1 MKKRFYQKN
10 IAWMYILV
18 LVMGTVVS
26 LVLPKLDVAQ
36 ATDPLVIPD
45 EAIRLRI
52 LANSDKEKDQAVKRE
67 IRDAVNEEINGWV
80 AELTSLEEA
89 RELMISRLDVI
100 EEIANQKLNEA
111 NIDNT
116 VQVDFN
122 EAQFPTKL
130 YGQYLYPAGTYE
142 AIVITIGEGKGANWW
157 CVLFPPLC
165 FLDFSN
171 SLAVS
176 EGVEETVEEEKTE
189 SSTEE
194 ETEVPEKQEKV
205 EKKDKDM
212 KQDQDKRQDE
222 DKEQD
227 KDKDKT
233 KGQEKDKEGDHT
245 DKEPESDIEGS
256 GDNEEVVDT
265 ETETDI
271 VVNQEDEVEVKFF
284 LVELW
289 DKIF

>member
-205 EKKDKDM
+205 EKKDKG
-212 KQDQDKRQDE
+212 QDE

>member
-1 MKKRFYQKN
+1 
-10 IAWMYILV
+10 MYILV

-205 EKKDKDM
+205 EKKDKG
-212 KQDQDKRQDE
+212 QDE

>member
-1 MKKRFYQKN
+1 MKKEYMKKRFYQKN

-205 EKKDKDM
+205 EKKDKG
-212 KQDQDKRQDE
+212 QDE

>member
-1 MKKRFYQKN
+1 MKKEYMKKRFYQKN

-18 LVMGTVVS
+18 LVLGSSVS
-26 LVLPKLDVAQ
+26 IVLPKTEAAQ

-52 LANSDKEKDQAVKRE
+52 LANSDKEKDQVVKRE
-67 IRDAVNEEINGWV
+67 IRDAVNEEINEWV
-80 AELTSLEEA
+80 AELTSLDEA
-89 RELMISRLDVI
+89 RQLMMSRIDII
-100 EEIANQKLNEA
+100 EEIAKQKLEEA
-111 NIDNT
+111 NIEDT
-116 VQVDFN
+116 VQVDFG

-176 EGVEETVEEEKTE
+176 ESVEDTDETVEQEQIESKT
-189 SSTEE
+189 
-194 ETEVPEKQEKV
+194 
-205 EKKDKDM
+205 
-212 KQDQDKRQDE
+212 DE
-222 DKEQD
+222 DLQASK
-227 KDKDKT
+227 K
-233 KGQEKDKEGDHT
+233 QEKDKEEKKEEQKAET
-245 DKEPESDIEGS
+245 DLEKS
-256 GDNEEVVDT
+256 GDNGETVDH
-265 ETETDI
+265 EAKGNM

-289 DKIF
+289 DKLF

>member
-1 MKKRFYQKN
+1 MDMKKEYMKKRFYQKN

-18 LVMGTVVS
+18 LVIGTVAS
-26 LVLPKLDVAQ
+26 LILPKMEVAQ

-52 LANSDKEKDQAVKRE
+52 LANSDKEKDQAIKRE
-67 IRDAVNEEINGWV
+67 IRDAVNEEINEWV
-80 AELTSLEEA
+80 AELTSLDEA
-89 RELMISRLDVI
+89 RALMISRLDII
-100 EEIANQKLNEA
+100 EEIAEQKLKEA
-111 NIDNT
+111 NIDDT
-116 VQVDFN
+116 VQVNFG

-176 EGVEETVEEEKTE
+176 EESEEAVEQEPTESPSEEELE
-189 SSTEE
+189 A
-194 ETEVPEKQEKV
+194 PEKQENA
-205 EKKDKDM
+205 EKKD
-212 KQDQDKRQDE
+212 
-222 DKEQD
+222 EQD
-227 KDKDKT
+227 VETELD
-233 KGQEKDKEGDHT
+233 
-245 DKEPESDIEGS
+245 PEGS
-256 GDNEEVVDT
+256 GDNKETVDNETKAGVV
-265 ETETDI
+265 
-271 VVNQEDEVEVKFF
+271 VSQEDEVEVKFF